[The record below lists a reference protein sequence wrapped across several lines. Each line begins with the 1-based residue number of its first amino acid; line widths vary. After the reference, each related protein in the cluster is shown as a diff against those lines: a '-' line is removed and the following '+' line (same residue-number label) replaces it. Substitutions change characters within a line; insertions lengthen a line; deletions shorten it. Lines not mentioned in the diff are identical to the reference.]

1 MPLGT
6 TKPLPFD
13 ARIISATNRNL
24 EEEITAHRFRDDLF
38 YRLSVFSFTLPPLR
52 ERREDVPLLARFFV
66 EKYSQ
71 ELGVL
76 PRTISDEAL
85 QALINYDWRGNVREL
100 QNAIERAVALSDGR
114 IEISN
119 LPHKVQATSL
129 TIRDL
134 NGQIMTLD
142 ELERRYILDTLS
154 RERDDKARV
163 AELLGIDLST
173 LYRKLKRYGR

>member
-1 MPLGT
+1 M
-6 TKPLPFD
+6 
-13 ARIISATNRNL
+13 S
-24 EEEITAHRFRDDLF
+24 
-38 YRLSVFSFTLPPLR
+38 
-52 ERREDVPLLARFFV
+52 
-66 EKYSQ
+66 
-71 ELGVL
+71 VL

-114 IEISN
+114 IEISH
-119 LPHKVQATSL
+119 LPNKVQATSL